1 MFGRH
6 PRTIGAIG
14 ATQMGVVFVV
24 EEEENLEDRVTEMA
38 EIHAKKTNV
47 SQLKPFIRRE
57 LKEDISSPVVIDV
70 HDLVCS
76 NPPFTMDQENN
87 TSCGEECEVLT
98 ILTNLRPCRT
108 SWTSKGHH
116 PNQEQLLSYILDENR
131 PERELIIKDGPTC
144 LTRQNMLTL
153 GLSRDMDSMVGN
165 GCLRIVSD
173 MALLQVFTFS
183 NSSFICG
190 KDVFVVDLFVPP
202 TWLPPTNCNPLIA
215 LPVDSNKKEAI
226 VIPLWVPGHY
236 LLCVM
241 RPLQKEILFLD
252 SEYKIRAGGFRS
264 EPFRSLLRSLAQQS
278 VPELWIE
285 ITGKDVEG
293 LPAQTQGN
301 DCGIFMI
308 MFAWYTVMGAHFDFT
323 VHDMPVLR
331 RWWCVV
337 LIENLQLEG
346 HGKRFAHFKDE
357 GRATVC
363 ANVPPVFRIPQK
375 RTHKEITATES
386 HDEHSYAKRKSCRKN
401 CADAMDSCLTNG
413 VAVPTGSIK
422 ELSKDLLQKILLE
435 VVHDAGDSA
444 LQTLSLV
451 CRQFRDIVGASV
463 FKRKAH
469 LAWLDSCVNWER
481 HSEEFRSEYR
491 VQYQGSV

>member
-1 MFGRH
+1 MLLY
-6 PRTIGAIG
+6 
-14 ATQMGVVFVV
+14 VV
-24 EEEENLEDRVTEMA
+24 LPDRFILSPTPSRS
-38 EIHAKKTNV
+38 HRRRYSKDSRKKQNAKK
-47 SQLKPFIRRE
+47 Q
-57 LKEDISSPVVIDV
+57 
-70 HDLVCS
+70 
-76 NPPFTMDQENN
+76 NN
-87 TSCGEECEVLT
+87 QT
-98 ILTNLRPCRT
+98 ILN
-108 SWTSKGHH
+108 K
-116 PNQEQLLSYILDENR
+116 
-131 PERELIIKDGPTC
+131 
-144 LTRQNMLTL
+144 
-153 GLSRDMDSMVGN
+153 
-165 GCLRIVSD
+165 
-173 MALLQVFTFS
+173 
-183 NSSFICG
+183 G

-264 EPFRSLLRSLAQQS
+264 EPFRSLLRSLAQQI
-278 VPELWIE
+278 VPGLWTE

-363 ANVPPVFRIPQK
+363 ANVPPVFRIPPK
-375 RTHKEITATES
+375 ITYKEITATES

-401 CADAMDSCLTNG
+401 CADAVDSCLTNG
-413 VAVPTGSIK
+413 VAVPTGSIE
-422 ELSKDLLQKILLE
+422 ELSKDLLEKILLE

-481 HSEEFRSEYR
+481 HSEEFRIPE
-491 VQYQGSV
+491 